1 MHRKA
6 SEAVSPVKICEL
18 QVSSANIEYFGA
30 IFSSA
35 GYAYDELR
43 QNILPAK
50 LEQQLFLKFNK
61 KFWDLT
67 LVNDL
72 VNLSE

>member
-1 MHRKA
+1 MLTASFFSQHRIFLKR
-6 SEAVSPVKICEL
+6 
-18 QVSSANIEYFGA
+18 F
-30 IFSSA
+30 FSSA